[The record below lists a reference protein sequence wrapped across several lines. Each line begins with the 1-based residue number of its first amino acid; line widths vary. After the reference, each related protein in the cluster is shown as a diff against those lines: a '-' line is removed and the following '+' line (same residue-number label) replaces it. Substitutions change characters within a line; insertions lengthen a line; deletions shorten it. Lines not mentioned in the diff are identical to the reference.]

1 MTAVEYIEE
10 SGVPESMWPN
20 LAKWF
25 GWFEKQYMVG
35 IV

>member
-20 LAKWF
+20 LAEWY
-25 GWFEKQYMVG
+25 GWFEAG
-35 IV
+35 HGWGG